1 VDRATVIGLIIGI
14 AGILG
19 GNALEG
25 GSLYSLLQLTAAMVV
40 IGGTMGATM
49 ISFPLPVFIK
59 AFKDLRTIFAH
70 KPRDLNALV
79 DEIATYAQQARRDGL
94 VSLEQ
99 AVKSASDPFLT
110 KAMMMAI
117 DGSDSKLMREN
128 LELMLSHTEE
138 ELERSA
144 KVWEAAGGYSPTIGI
159 IGAVMGLILVMQNL
173 EDVAEVGK
181 GIAVAFVATIYGV
194 ASANIFYLPA
204 ASKLKVRAQ
213 GEVLA
218 LAMMIEGAIAIQ
230 EGQNPT
236 VIRDKLQ
243 SFFAGHEA
251 QPEPRRTEAAA

>member
-1 VDRATVIGLIIGI
+1 MDRATVIGLIIGI

-25 GSLYSLLQLTAAMVV
+25 GSIYSLLQLTAALVV

-49 ISFPLPVFIK
+49 ISFPLPVFLK
-59 AFKDLRTIFAH
+59 ACKDIRSIFAY
-70 KPRDLNALV
+70 KSRDLDALV
-79 DEIATYAQQARRDGL
+79 EEIATFAQQARRDGL

-99 AVKSASDPFLT
+99 SVKSASDPFLS

-173 EDVAEVGK
+173 EDVAEVGH

-194 ASANIFYLPA
+194 ATANIFYLPA
-204 ASKLKVRAQ
+204 ATKLKVRAQ
-213 GEVLA
+213 SEVLA
-218 LAMMIEGAIAIQ
+218 LSMMIEGAIAIQ

-251 QPEPRRTEAAA
+251 SPAASQAPAAA